1 VLRASNFTN
10 AAAFLSRHWSCSIVC
25 GPTETRKPPSSQT
38 RTAPDCPTPSLP
50 AGGYISI
57 LGHSQRPRLLAT
69 MWAGEEQVR
78 PSRKAIPYETRCAT
92 RVARSFGD
100 EWVSPQREVMRA
112 GRASEQ
118 IRSTPSH
125 NLPAARSSFV
135 GREREL
141 IEVQRE
147 LETTRL
153 LTLTGVGGSGKTRLA
168 LEVARDLVQDT
179 RRPSAGSRRAS
190 PPQKSWA
197 IGGTSPTSWRARASW
212 PVRGA
217 RRAGRRDFW
226 VPRRL

>member
-1 VLRASNFTN
+1 MCAVR
-10 AAAFLSRHWSCSIVC
+10 
-25 GPTETRKPPSSQT
+25 RKPGSHRAARLALPQIAQRHHYQREDTSPSWDTLNAQG
-38 RTAPDCPTPSLP
+38 C
-50 AGGYISI
+50 
-57 LGHSQRPRLLAT
+57 LLQC
-69 MWAGEEQVR
+69 GQVR
-78 PSRKAIPYETRCAT
+78 SKYALVERQSPHETRCAT
-92 RVARSFGD
+92 RVGATFGD
-100 EWVSPQREVMRA
+100 EWVSPQREVMSA
-112 GRASEQ
+112 GGASEQ
-118 IRSTPSH
+118 LRSTPSH

-141 IEVQRE
+141 REVQRE

-197 IGGTSPTSWRARASW
+197 IGGTSPTSWRARASS